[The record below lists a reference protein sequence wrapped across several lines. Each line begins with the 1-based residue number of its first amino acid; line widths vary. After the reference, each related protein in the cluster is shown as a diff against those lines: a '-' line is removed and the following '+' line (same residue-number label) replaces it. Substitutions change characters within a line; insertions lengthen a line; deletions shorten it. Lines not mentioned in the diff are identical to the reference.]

1 MLIPRSIR
9 HVVHELI
16 ATKQLELIESS
27 SETELVDDILKQ
39 IGDAPPYA
47 QLGPFLSKTLIASPH
62 VEELFADDATL
73 IEIITT
79 MLQ

>member
-9 HVVHELI
+9 HVVGELI
-16 ATKQLELIESS
+16 ATQQLELRENST
-27 SETELVDDILKQ
+27 ETELVTEILTQ
-39 IGDAPPYA
+39 IADAPPYA
-47 QLGPFLSKTLIASPH
+47 QLGPFLSKALIASPH
-62 VEELFADDATL
+62 VEELFADDSTL